1 MRALQRGVG
10 LICESFSGPK
20 RHFRGD
26 LFEEVVGLPTLCSHA
41 GYTGTEPARTE
52 VWNPGL
58 ILRVQGLGGALFND
72 PLAMGVGAVQ
82 I

>member
-1 MRALQRGVG
+1 MRVLLGTER
-10 LICESFSGPK
+10 
-20 RHFRGD
+20 RFRD

-41 GYTGTEPARTE
+41 GYTGTEPARAK
-52 VWNPGL
+52 VWHPGL
-58 ILRVQGLGGALFND
+58 ILGVWGLGGALFND